1 MTTPVDSGGQDL
13 AVKAETLYIIN
24 LMLAP
29 GLGFLLLAL
38 LWRKHRHD
46 APPLARNHLA
56 QTFIV
61 SLWGAVGGL
70 AAAVGPSAGSFVI
83 DQFGWPCRS
92 LRHLPAHLL
101 PPSTKGRFRTLL
113 GSEKSLSHLLAPET
127 VRKRRFAVPTR
138 AESTSH
144 RSVHSADVRN

>member
-1 MTTPVDSGGQDL
+1 MTAPVDSSGKDL
-13 AVKAETLYIIN
+13 AVKAEALYIIN

-61 SLWGAVGGL
+61 SLWGAVLLVLACGLIVLLGGL
-70 AAAVGPSAGSFVI
+70 
-83 DQFGWPCRS
+83 D
-92 LRHLPAHLL
+92 
-101 PPSTKGRFRTLL
+101 
-113 GSEKSLSHLLAPET
+113 
-127 VRKRRFAVPTR
+127 R
-138 AESTSH
+138 AWTWVVVVLYFTA
-144 RSVHSADVRN
+144 VHSTLILFGVLGLAKAMAGKPFVYPLIGVRDSGE

>member
-1 MTTPVDSGGQDL
+1 MTTPVDSSGQNL
-13 AVKAETLYIIN
+13 AVKAEMLYIIN

-61 SLWGAVGGL
+61 SLWGAVLLVLACGLIVLLGGL
-70 AAAVGPSAGSFVI
+70 DRAWTWVVVVLYF
-83 DQFGWPCRS
+83 
-92 LRHLPAHLL
+92 
-101 PPSTKGRFRTLL
+101 
-113 GSEKSLSHLLAPET
+113 T
-127 VRKRRFAVPTR
+127 V
-138 AESTSH
+138 
-144 RSVHSADVRN
+144 VHSTLILFGVLGLAKAMAGTPYVYPLIGVRDSGE

>member
-61 SLWGAVGGL
+61 SLWGAVLLVLACGLIVLLGGL
-70 AAAVGPSAGSFVI
+70 DRAWTWVVVVLYF
-83 DQFGWPCRS
+83 
-92 LRHLPAHLL
+92 
-101 PPSTKGRFRTLL
+101 
-113 GSEKSLSHLLAPET
+113 T
-127 VRKRRFAVPTR
+127 V
-138 AESTSH
+138 
-144 RSVHSADVRN
+144 VHSTLILFGVLGLAKAMAGKPYVYPLIGVRDSGE

>member
-1 MTTPVDSGGQDL
+1 MTTPIDSSGQDL
-13 AVKAETLYIIN
+13 AVKAEMLYIIN

-61 SLWGAVGGL
+61 SLWGAVLLVLACGLIVLLGGL
-70 AAAVGPSAGSFVI
+70 DRAWTWVGVVLYF
-83 DQFGWPCRS
+83 
-92 LRHLPAHLL
+92 
-101 PPSTKGRFRTLL
+101 
-113 GSEKSLSHLLAPET
+113 T
-127 VRKRRFAVPTR
+127 V
-138 AESTSH
+138 
-144 RSVHSADVRN
+144 VHSTLILFGVLGLAKAMAGKPYVYPLIGVCDSGE